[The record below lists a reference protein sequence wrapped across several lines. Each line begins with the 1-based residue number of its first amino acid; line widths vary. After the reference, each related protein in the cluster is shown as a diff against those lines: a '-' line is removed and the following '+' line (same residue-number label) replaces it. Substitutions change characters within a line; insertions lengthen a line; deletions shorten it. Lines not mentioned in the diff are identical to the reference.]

1 MKPILFI
8 LLFQVI
14 FIQITWGQQSGKYTI
29 IGELNEAG
37 SSDPLSFVQV
47 ALFKQGAEQPITF
60 TDTGEDGSFRLT
72 APQGT
77 YLLRFFLIGYEK
89 KELPNINLNKNINL
103 GEIEIQN
110 ENQDLGEVV
119 VQADKVMMRTN
130 VEGITINPSQN
141 LSNLG
146 GTLLDILRNTPSVR
160 VTDDGSIS
168 LRGST
173 GTNVLINGRNSS
185 LTQNLDQIPASAIE
199 QIRIINNPNARYD
212 AEAEGGIIDIIL
224 KKGIDVG
231 THGGVEA
238 VYGTRGRTS
247 AGVRLNH
254 RTLRY
259 NVYGGYNMRRWRDV
273 GVRRIQREIFGDG
286 ESLNQE
292 TNTSRENLGHTFNYG
307 VDYYFGNNIISYEGV
322 FSKSEDTQMNTLYSR
337 LTGLEDNRLLSHY
350 VRRNNENELDDG
362 VENALIYERTF
373 KDPGKSLKFSASNSY
388 RNQFKTQRIDIF
400 NNASEGNP
408 DFLTGRERALTDE
421 RRYISVFQLDYKQP
435 INEKTGMEMGL
446 KSNIRNFNNDY
457 EYSRFS
463 ETSQNFVEDLAVSNR
478 FDYKDRIHAGYFI
491 VSKSSDKFDA
501 TVGLRGEYTTV
512 DTYLYNTDER
522 NQQEY
527 FNLFPSLQSLYKI
540 NEEHSIKFTY
550 SRRIDRPTAWRLNP
564 FPDITDSLNVR
575 RGNPNLQPEMINSL
589 ELGHVLNTD
598 KSSFTSNVFYRQV
611 KGQLDFITTIE
622 DGVSFSQP
630 ENLNNAESLGLEIIG
645 VTEIT
650 DWWSINGSVTGFRI
664 NVDGSNISEEFTNS
678 GFAWNTKM
686 ATDFKL
692 PLAINFQ
699 LVFNYE
705 SPEIEAQG
713 RDLSQYYA
721 DASLQKSFFSNKA
734 SLIVSLRDIFDTR
747 RFAGFARTQ
756 TFSQE
761 FYAKRETRILLFSAR
776 YNF

>member
-1 MKPILFI
+1 MKPIFL
-8 LLFQVI
+8 I
-14 FIQITWGQQSGKYTI
+14 FLIQIFVVTLTWGQEANNFTI
-29 IGELNEAG
+29 IGRLNDAN
-37 SSDPLSFVQV
+37 SSNPLSFVQV
-47 ALFKQGAEQPITF
+47 ALFKPNAVQPVTF
-60 TDTGEDGSFRLT
+60 TDTGDDGSFKLS

-89 KELPNINLNKNINL
+89 KELENISLNKNINL
-103 GEIEIQN
+103 GEIAIQN
-110 ENQDLGEVV
+110 ENQDLEEVV
-119 VQADKVMMRTN
+119 VKSDKVFMRTN

-212 AEAEGGIIDIIL
+212 AEAEGGIIDIVL
-224 KKGIDVG
+224 KKGDDVG

-254 RTLRY
+254 RTLKY

-273 GVRRIQREIFGDG
+273 GTRRIQREIFGDG

-292 TNTSRENLGHTFNYG
+292 TNTASENLGHTFNYG
-307 VDYYFGNNIISYEGV
+307 ADYYFGNNIISYEGV
-322 FSKSEDTQMNTLYSR
+322 FSKSEDTQLNTLYSR
-337 LTGLEDNRLLSHY
+337 LIGLEDNALFSQY

-373 KDPGKSLKFSASNSY
+373 KDPEKSLKFSASNSY
-388 RNQFKTQRIDIF
+388 RNQFKTQRISIF
-400 NNASEGNP
+400 NSASEPNP
-408 DFLTGRERALTDE
+408 EFLTGRERALTDE

-435 INEKTGMEMGL
+435 INENMGMEMGL
-446 KSNIRNFNNDY
+446 KSNLRNFDNDY

-463 ETSQNFVEDLAVSNR
+463 ETAQNFVEDPAVSNR

-491 VSKSSDKFDA
+491 FSRSSDKFDA
-501 TVGLRGEYTTV
+501 TVGLRGEYTIV
-512 DTYLYNTDER
+512 DTYLYNTDDR

-540 NEEHSIKFTY
+540 NGDHSIKFTY

-589 ELGHVLNTD
+589 ELGHVMNTA
-598 KSSFTSNVFYRQV
+598 KSSLTSNMFYRQV
-611 KGQLDFITTIE
+611 SGQLDFITTVENGI
-622 DGVSFSQP
+622 SFSQP
-630 ENLNNAESLGLEIIG
+630 ENLANAESLGLEIIG
-645 VTEIT
+645 ITEIT
-650 DWWSINGSVTGFRI
+650 DLWSINGSFTGYRI
-664 NVDGSNISEEFTNS
+664 SVDGSNISEEFTNS
-678 GFAWNTKM
+678 GYAWNTKM
-686 ATDFKL
+686 ASDFKL

-699 LVFNYE
+699 LVFNYD

-721 DASLQKSFFSNKA
+721 DASLQKSFFNKKA
-734 SLIVSLRDIFDTR
+734 SLIISLRDIFDTR
-747 RFAGFARTQ
+747 RFAGLSRTR